1 MKQVLII
8 HGGTSFSS
16 YDAYLA
22 HLKNMN
28 MDYERLKS
36 RATWKDN
43 LRTRLPDTD
52 LLSPTMPNSS
62 NANYDEWVI
71 YFEKL
76 IGFFSYDIQIIG
88 HSLGA
93 MFLAKYLQN
102 HQLKQPVKRLIL
114 LAGAYDDESTEDL
127 GSFKV
132 ESATN
137 VPHSAHEVHL
147 FHSEDDPVVPFS
159 ELAKFQANMP
169 EAITH
174 TFTDRGHFNTES
186 FPELLK
192 LLQNK

>member
-1 MKQVLII
+1 MKLVLII

-16 YDAYLA
+16 HDAYMM
-22 HLKNMN
+22 HLRSMDL
-28 MDYERLKS
+28 DYERLKS
-36 RATWKDN
+36 RTTWKDN
-43 LRTRLPDTD
+43 LSTQLPDTD
-52 LLSPTMPNSS
+52 ILAPSMPNSA

-71 YFEKL
+71 FFEKL
-76 IGFFSYDIQIIG
+76 IEFFSDDIQIIG

-93 MFLAKYLQN
+93 MFLAKYLQD
-102 HQLKQPVKRLIL
+102 HRLKQPVKRLIL

-137 VPHSAHEVHL
+137 VSRSAHVVHL
-147 FHSEDDPVVPFS
+147 FHSEDDPVVPFT
-159 ELAKFQANMP
+159 ELAKFQADMP
-169 EAITH
+169 DAIAH

>member
-16 YDAYLA
+16 HDAYMM
-22 HLKNMN
+22 HLRSMDL
-28 MDYERLKS
+28 DYERLKS
-36 RATWKDN
+36 RTTWKDN
-43 LRTRLPDTD
+43 LPSQLPDTD
-52 LLSPTMPNSS
+52 VLSPTMPNSA

-76 IGFFSYDIQIIG
+76 IKFFTYDIQIIG

-93 MFLAKYLQN
+93 MFLAKYLQE
-102 HQLKQPVKRLIL
+102 HQLTRPVRRLIL
-114 LAGAYDDESTEDL
+114 LAGGYNDETTEDL

-137 VPHSAHEVHL
+137 APLSAHEVHL
-147 FHSEDDPVVPFS
+147 FHSENDPVVPFS
-159 ELAKFQANMP
+159 ELSKFQADMLD
-169 EAITH
+169 AITH
-174 TFTDRGHFNTES
+174 TFTDRGHFNAET
-186 FPELLK
+186 FPELVK